1 MTARPLHVGYPWRLD
16 RRGRTAGV
24 DVETYL
30 RGLVET
36 VLFTRPG
43 ERVNRPEFGSG
54 LDRLVFAPA
63 GDELARTAQALVHG
77 SLQQLLGDLLRIEDV
92 SVEAVGARLDVRVV
106 YVPLDGGDAGERRV
120 LAVSSG
126 ALT

>member
-1 MTARPLHVGYPWRLD
+1 MGTASAAGT
-16 RRGRTAGV
+16 GRTAAVGI
-24 DVETYL
+24 ETYL

-77 SLQQLLGDLLRIEDV
+77 SLQQMLGDLLRIEDV
-92 SVEAVGARLDVRVV
+92 SVAAVGARLDVRVT
-106 YVPLDGGDAGERRV
+106 YVPLDVDGEAGERRV
-120 LAVSSG
+120 LAVSAGGPS
-126 ALT
+126 